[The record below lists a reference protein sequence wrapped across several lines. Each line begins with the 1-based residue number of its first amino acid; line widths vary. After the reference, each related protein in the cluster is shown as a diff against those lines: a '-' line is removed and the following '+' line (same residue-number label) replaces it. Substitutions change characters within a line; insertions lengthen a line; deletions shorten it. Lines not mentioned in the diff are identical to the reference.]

1 MAILAINGGPKTI
14 NHTLGKSW
22 PIFGKEEESA
32 LLSIL
37 HSGQWY
43 RRGALPDSS
52 VTQFEDAFAA
62 YQNAKHCVAVC
73 TGTQALEVALLAS
86 GVQPG
91 DEVIVPAA
99 SFIAV
104 APIVRHPK
112 VTAWGFYFLNLRFN
126 SQEFDGITRDR
137 FVEAIQADRF
147 EHRAGPLSPHLYP

>member
-91 DEVIVPAA
+91 DEVIVPDAIDF
-99 SFIAV
+99 SGKNSVFEFGNEKLIIAV
-104 APIVRHPK
+104 IYGMVHNRGNNP
-112 VTAWGFYFLNLRFN
+112 N
-126 SQEFDGITRDR
+126 QEFSHG
-137 FVEAIQADRF
+137 
-147 EHRAGPLSPHLYP
+147 